1 MTTATPDAP
10 PNAVTEV
17 WQRIRLQLES
27 ERDRVC
33 HEIRDYPT
41 PIPRCDAQFN
51 HLLELRDSLVRAL
64 QRIDESAGAANPV
77 DAAERIRTL
86 IDQAELG
93 EAVKRELRSIASAGE
108 TLPASR

>member
-51 HLLELRDSLVRAL
+51 HLIEQRDSLAREL
-64 QRIDESAGAANPV
+64 QRFDSSAAAASAA
-77 DAAERIRTL
+77 DAGERILTL

-93 EAVKRELRSIASAGE
+93 EALKGELRSIAGAGE
-108 TLPASR
+108 NRPASR

>member
-1 MTTATPDAP
+1 MATVTSDA
-10 PNAVTEV
+10 AADAMTEV

-33 HEIRDYPT
+33 REIRDYPT

-51 HLLELRDSLVRAL
+51 HLLELRDSLAREL
-64 QRIDESAGAANPV
+64 RRFDESAAAANAV
-77 DAAERIRTL
+77 DATQRMLTL
-86 IDQAELG
+86 IEQAELG
-93 EAVKRELRSIASAGE
+93 EALKRELRSIAGAGE

>member
-1 MTTATPDAP
+1 MTTATPDALA
-10 PNAVTEV
+10 NAMTEV

-33 HEIRDYPT
+33 REIRDYPT

-51 HLLELRDSLVRAL
+51 HLVELRDSLARAL
-64 QRIDESAGAANPV
+64 QGIDESAAAENAL

-86 IDQAELG
+86 IDQADLG
-93 EAVKRELRSIASAGE
+93 EALKRELRSIAGAGE

>member
-1 MTTATPDAP
+1 M
-10 PNAVTEV
+10 TEV

-33 HEIRDYPT
+33 REIRDYPT

-51 HLLELRDSLVRAL
+51 HLLELRDLLARAL
-64 QRIDESAGAANPV
+64 QGIDESAAVA
-77 DAAERIRTL
+77 DALDATEKIRSL

-93 EAVKRELRSIASAGE
+93 EALKRELRSIASAGE
-108 TLPASR
+108 TLPTSR